1 MGRLSAAE
9 RRLVVAQLSGWLH
22 RFVEDEEN
30 EVEFHIE
37 RGMEGTIADDLESM
51 KVRPNG
57 TSTLIVRINGGARM
71 TPSAEEHA
79 SDLPG

>member
-37 RGMEGTIADDLESM
+37 RGMEGTVADDLESM
-51 KVRPNG
+51 NVRPNR
-57 TSTLIVRINGGARM
+57 TCTLVVRINGGAHS
-71 TPSAEEHA
+71 TPSPSEEA
-79 SDLPG
+79 AGPSV